1 LRAVVFDRYGP
12 PEVLRVEEVER
23 PVPKDD
29 DVLVRVHATTVTRT
43 DTGLRSAEYGFM
55 RLFTGFRRPRQ
66 RIPGIEL
73 AGVVEEAGAAVTEF
87 AVGDRVFGIGS
98 ATNAEFVRV
107 RASGTLAHIPS
118 NVSFAE
124 AAAIADGGCTALA
137 FLEQVHAEPGQRI
150 LVYGASGSIGTAAVQ
165 LAKQLGAV
173 VIAFCGS
180 DGVDVVRSLGADEVV
195 DFRQRDV
202 TETGESYD
210 VIVDAVGKL
219 SARRARRALKPKGIY
234 TTAGSP
240 GSLGG
245 VLALGLVTK
254 ISGKRRVRLGLA
266 RYRREDLLS
275 LKELVEA
282 GAYRPVID
290 RSYALEDVVEAHR
303 YVDKQRKIGNVVLT
317 VDDTAR

>member
-1 LRAVVFDRYGP
+1 MRAVVFDRYGP

-23 PVPKDD
+23 PVLKED

-55 RLFTGFRRPRQ
+55 RLFTGLRRPRQ

-73 AGVVEEAGAAVTEF
+73 AGVVEEAGTAVTEF

-98 ATNAEFVRV
+98 ATNAEFVPV
-107 RASGTLAHIPS
+107 RASGTLAHMPS

-124 AAAIADGGCTALA
+124 AAAIADGGCTARA
-137 FLEQVHAEPGQRI
+137 FLEQVRAERGQRI

-165 LAKQLGAV
+165 LAKHFGAV
-173 VIAFCGS
+173 VIAFCGP
-180 DGVDVVRSLGADEVV
+180 DGMDVVRSLGADEVF
-195 DFRQRDV
+195 DFREHDV
-202 TETGESYD
+202 TEGGETYD

-219 SARRARRALKPKGIY
+219 SAMRARRALTPKGIY

-240 GSLGG
+240 GSLGR
-245 VLALGLVTK
+245 VLALSLATK
-254 ISGKRRVRLGLA
+254 ITGRRRVRLGLA
-266 RYRREDLLS
+266 RYRREDLLF
-275 LKELVEA
+275 LKGFVEA

-290 RSYALEDVVEAHR
+290 RSYALKDVVEAHR
-303 YVDKQRKIGNVVLT
+303 YVDTQRKIGNVVLT
-317 VDDTAR
+317 VDDRAR

>member
-1 LRAVVFDRYGP
+1 MRAVVFDRYGP